1 MKRILFMAIFLPMV
15 TFAQEETSKKVEAK
29 KEVTVSL
36 FLNASEPAQFGVSVE
51 REWERSEKG
60 FHVSSIYQ
68 ISFGTMEVEAFRN
81 FTGIGFVIDLGTRRY
96 WKKESLNGFYYENFL
111 SYGNIK
117 FDEPMVTGVADQFIG
132 TYSYLSLINPNL
144 GYKINL
150 GKFSLD
156 PFVGFNWKW
165 EFKGKGD
172 FDNNITD
179 NFVPRVGAKLGYRF

>member
-1 MKRILFMAIFLPMV
+1 MKRILFMAMLLPMV

-29 KEVTVSL
+29 KEATISL
-36 FLNASEPAQFGVSVE
+36 FANASEPAQFGISVE
-51 REWERSEKG
+51 LQLEASEKEYNN
-60 FHVSSIYQ
+60 SSIFQ
-68 ISFGTMEVEAFRN
+68 LSFGSMEIEAFRN
-81 FTGIGFVIDLGTRRY
+81 FTGTGFVIDSGIRTY
-96 WKKESLNGFYYENFL
+96 WEKDSWSGFYTENL
-111 SYGNIK
+111 ISYGNIK

-144 GYKINL
+144 GYKINI